1 MTKDLEQDQSIEKHR
16 AHAESIS
23 ESLETTLKDKMAWL
37 SEKFSDVC
45 SLLDK
50 KFTEESAKQIDRIDS
65 EHKYFD
71 ELHAGPGQGPGRA
84 HH

>member
-1 MTKDLEQDQSIEKHR
+1 MTKDLEQDQCIEKHR
-16 AHAESIS
+16 AHAESTS
-23 ESLETTLKDKMAWL
+23 ESLETKLKDKTAWL
-37 SEKFSDVC
+37 DEKFSDVC

-71 ELHAGPGQGPGRA
+71 ELHARA
-84 HH
+84 WTRAWTS